1 MDTFWEINGWEAEDK
16 HLGALDRAAF
26 RRTFPVIKPSP
37 GLQSIRGPRQIGK
50 SSWLKTVLSQQV
62 KAGKKCF
69 FYSCKELRDFKELS
83 ELLAPL
89 RSHDVILLDEIS
101 FVSEWDRAIKHMID
115 SGFKGSLI
123 VTGSNAFDLRQG
135 LDRMPGRWAQ
145 EGGVGGGT
153 GEHLLLPMEFDE
165 WMSMRQQA
173 GWKTSDSLVE
183 NLTAFFKIGGFPTCL
198 AEAGPQLKNPVESK
212 TTYHRW
218 LVGDVRR
225 KNRQEIFL
233 RELLGQ
239 LALTSG
245 STISLQTLAQKTQM
259 MSYHTAQ
266 EYITIL
272 EDCFALRTLYCMDPE
287 TGTIRFKKEKKFYFT
302 DPILYWIALDWAG
315 HPTPETWPEK
325 MAEQVA
331 HEFLARRAKR
341 LGYYSSPK
349 GEVDFFDPKRWA
361 IEVKWAPVPRN
372 ISRAYF
378 DLLIPRKVVWSQ
390 SNFLSELPDTL

>member
-1 MDTFWEINGWEAEDK
+1 MDRFWEKRGWETEDK
-16 HLGALDRAAF
+16 HLSALKNADFQRS
-26 RRTFPVIKPSP
+26 FPPLKPSS

-69 FYSCKELRDFKELS
+69 FHSCEELKDFKELS
-83 ELLAPL
+83 EILKPL

-101 FVSEWDRAIKHMID
+101 FVSEWDRAIKHLID
-115 SGFKGSLI
+115 SGFKGSLV

-145 EGGVGGGT
+145 DGGK
-153 GEHLLLPMEFDE
+153 GEHLLLPMEFEE
-165 WMSMRQQA
+165 WMSMRLQA
-173 GWKTSDSLVE
+173 GWKISEDPVE
-183 NLTAFFKIGGFPTCL
+183 NLSAFFRIGGFPTCL
-198 AEAGPQLKNPVESK
+198 AEAGSKLKDPIEAK
-212 TTYHRW
+212 KTYHRW

-225 KNRQEIFL
+225 KDRQEIYL

-239 LALTSG
+239 LALTS
-245 STISLQTLAQKTQM
+245 SSAISLQKLAQKTQM

-266 EYITIL
+266 EYISIL
-272 EDCFALRTLYCMDPE
+272 EDCFAVRTLYCMDPE
-287 TGTIRFKKEKKFYFT
+287 TGSIRFKKEKKFYFT

-315 HPTPETWPEK
+315 HPTPEHWPEK

-341 LGYYSSPK
+341 LGYLSTPK

-361 IEVKWAPVPRN
+361 IEVKWASVPRN

-378 DLLIPRKVVWSQ
+378 DLLIPRKVVWTQ
-390 SNFLSELPDTL
+390 GNFLKELPETL